1 MTQFT
6 NPWNTRN
13 MGFQSAAHAVRF
25 GWNPVYF
32 KYCVSS
38 GSDKATES
46 FHDCIYQISLLQ
58 LVEGRNPITDKHL
71 I

>member
-1 MTQFT
+1 
-6 NPWNTRN
+6 
-13 MGFQSAAHAVRF
+13 MGFQSAVHAVRL
-25 GWNPVYF
+25 GWNLVCF

-38 GSDKATES
+38 GSDKPTEL

-58 LVEGRNPITDKHL
+58 LVEGRNPITDKRL